1 MSGAVPVIH
10 GPHRFAIQREEPDH
24 DEESYVDRQSERGAA
39 AVEFALLAPILI
51 MLILG
56 IMEFG
61 RAYNVQ
67 VSLTNAA
74 REGARSMAISKNEN
88 TARARAIYAAAHLN
102 PSLENGNITFART
115 TGTAGCPVDAQVTAT
130 VAYSLSTMT
139 GIAGPFAL
147 TGKGT
152 MLCGG

>member
-1 MSGAVPVIH
+1 MLMK
-10 GPHRFAIQREEPDH
+10 
-24 DEESYVDRQSERGAA
+24 SERGAA
-39 AVEFALLAPILI
+39 SVEFALLVPILI
-51 MLILG
+51 MILLG

-74 REGARSMAISKNEN
+74 REGARSMAINKDQG
-88 TARARAIYAAAHLN
+88 TARAAARNAAS
-102 PSLENGNITFART
+102 SLSPALGDGNIAFNQADCPANTQT
-115 TGTAGCPVDAQVTAT
+115 TVTIS
-130 VAYSLSTMT
+130 YNLNTMT
-139 GIAGPFAL
+139 GIAGPFAM